1 MAWDDRYERRY
12 GYWRPYIMDVIYRYL
27 DCGDLHF
34 GFARVKCAESGHEY
48 YAGLFLQ
55 TPAHFAHLWIHRK
68 GATSAWKGEAGIVY
82 DRWHP
87 IRRGKDKGLPDLGE
101 APQAYKDIDRVIA
114 SELDLIQPEV
124 KLTPRPW

>member
-48 YAGLFLQ
+48 LLAYSCKRRPILPICGYTAREPHLPGRVRSGLYTTVGTQFAGVK
-55 TPAHFAHLWIHRK
+55 TK
-68 GATSAWKGEAGIVY
+68 GCPTWVK
-82 DRWHP
+82 P
-87 IRRGKDKGLPDLGE
+87 PRGL
-101 APQAYKDIDRVIA
+101 
-114 SELDLIQPEV
+114 
-124 KLTPRPW
+124 